1 VQAAQQ
7 TPSKPIVVT
16 VVPATPAR
24 ERTVGDVIAG
34 ALVLTAVLVVI
45 ALALGVLFAAVR
57 YAWHRRHPPHEDHLP
72 PVSPY
77 AGGSTGPPSSP
88 TR

>member
-7 TPSKPIVVT
+7 TPSHPIVVT
-16 VVPATPAR
+16 V
-24 ERTVGDVIAG
+24 
-34 ALVLTAVLVVI
+34 ALFLTAVLVVI

-72 PVSPY
+72 PVAPGTVSKH
-77 AGGSTGPPSSP
+77 GS
-88 TR
+88 